1 MSEAELIGRIADD
14 RQRRL
19 DSEKARGLPGPSA
32 LLLPFAL
39 ALSRLVARLDAA
51 EAQR

>member
-1 MSEAELIGRIADD
+1 MSEADLIGRIEKD

-19 DSEKARGLPGPSA
+19 DGEKARGLAGPSA
-32 LLLPFAL
+32 LILPFAL